1 MENEKEFKKVLQRR
15 NFYTVKDIGKLYLYA
30 LILPFAV
37 GIVFSYISLAIV
49 KGSGVQFPEGTNII
63 NEMFDKYL
71 WFSIP
76 FVLLT
81 QVIFFCIYFGYNKV
95 NRIKQS
101 SCNLSFKKTNI
112 WTALLSV
119 FVGIFCVLGLM
130 LLIEGSFGSMFRAI
144 GLKQNGI
151 GLPLNSVG
159 WLFINLLVAGILP
172 GICEELLFRGMIFQ
186 GLKEKFSATTS
197 IFLSALL
204 FALMHQNIQQFIY
217 PFILGCI
224 LAIVMQRT
232 NNLIYPMLI
241 HIFNNITTI
250 VVSFLQEMKIINLP
264 FESMAWWM
272 HLVAVAVALVTFAIL
287 YVIYRFYLKKQ
298 SKIEVEKEGE
308 PAVAS
313 SVNIGAFPVTLVCGI
328 LIAVVITVINTVG

>member
-1 MENEKEFKKVLQRR
+1 MENDKEFKKLLQRR
-15 NFYTVKDIGKLYLYA
+15 NFYTLKDTGKLYLYA
-30 LILPFAV
+30 LILPFAI

-63 NEMFDKYL
+63 NEMFESYL

-81 QVIFFCIYFGYNKV
+81 QVVFFCIYFGYNKV
-95 NRIKQS
+95 NRIKQT
-101 SCNLSFKKTNI
+101 SCNFSFKKTNI

-119 FVGIFCVLGLM
+119 FVGIVCVVGLM
-130 LLIEGSFGSMFRAI
+130 LLIEGSFGSMFKAI
-144 GLKQNGI
+144 GLKQSSM
-151 GLPLNSVG
+151 GLPLDTVG
-159 WLFINLLVAGILP
+159 WLFVNILVAGILP

-186 GLKEKFSATTS
+186 GLKEKFSSGTS
-197 IFLSALL
+197 IVLSALL

-217 PFILGCI
+217 PFILGCV
-224 LAIVMQRT
+224 LAIVMERT
-232 NNLIYPMLI
+232 NNLMYPILI
-241 HIFNNITTI
+241 HMFNNITTI
-250 VVSFLQEMKIINLP
+250 IISFLQEVKIINLP
-264 FESMAWWM
+264 FSNMAWWM
-272 HLVAVAVALVTFAIL
+272 HIVAVVVAIVTFAIL
-287 YVIYRFYLKKQ
+287 YVIYKFYLRKQ
-298 SKIEVEKEGE
+298 PKIEIEKEGE